1 MRNQTDV
8 RTTRATEAGA
18 VYILRRA
25 FRTEHL
31 KSLRV
36 ISLSWSKPHYSPLL
50 TKTASSRFRVSGRTT
65 HSLTQRFIK
74 NDAGRNRNVQRL
86 NFSSH
91 RNAHQSIAAFAY
103 QPMQTSAFPTEDHG
117 RRSRPVP
124 FRVIHRSIGG
134 RSDNPDVT
142 LFQLFDQRE
151 RFAARATGTWST

>member
-18 VYILRRA
+18 VNILRRA

-31 KSLRV
+31 KALRV
-36 ISLSWSKPHYSPLL
+36 ISLSRSKPRYSL
-50 TKTASSRFRVSGRTT
+50 TKTASSGFRVSACTT
-65 HSLTQRFIK
+65 HSLAQCFIK
-74 NDAGRNRNVQRL
+74 NDAGRHRNVQRL
-86 NFSSH
+86 NFSPH
-91 RNAHQSIAAFAY
+91 WNAHQSIAAFAH
-103 QPMQTSAFPTEDHG
+103 QPMQTSAFPAQDHG

-124 FRVIHRSIGG
+124 FRVIHRSVGG

>member
-1 MRNQTDV
+1 MRHQTDV

-18 VYILRRA
+18 IDILGGA

-36 ISLSWSKPHYSPLL
+36 ISLSRSKPRYSL
-50 TKTASSRFRVSGRTT
+50 TKTASSGFRVSARMT

-86 NFSSH
+86 NFSPH
-91 RNAHQSIAAFAY
+91 WNAHQSIAAFAY

-117 RRSRPVP
+117 R
-124 FRVIHRSIGG
+124 G
-134 RSDNPDVT
+134 
-142 LFQLFDQRE
+142 
-151 RFAARATGTWST
+151 